1 MKGSAA
7 TTAVLAVFLGAAPES
22 CPRRESRPVSTP
34 AAATVAA
41 AEPTAAPEP
50 TPALAPAAP
59 APAPKDGLF
68 ETTLRPVLAT
78 KCTPCHWPG
87 GRMYERMPFDDP
99 RTITGHLEGV
109 RRRLKGEDR
118 ETLEKWIASLPPVTP
133 SR

>member
-1 MKGSAA
+1 PAA
-7 TTAVLAVFLGAAPES
+7 
-22 CPRRESRPVSTP
+22 TP
-34 AAATVAA
+34 AAGKIAA
-41 AEPTAAPEP
+41 AEPTPAPEP
-50 TPALAPAAP
+50 TAAP
-59 APAPKDGLF
+59 APPAASAPAPPPKDALF

-118 ETLEKWIASLPPVTP
+118 ETLEKWIASLPPP